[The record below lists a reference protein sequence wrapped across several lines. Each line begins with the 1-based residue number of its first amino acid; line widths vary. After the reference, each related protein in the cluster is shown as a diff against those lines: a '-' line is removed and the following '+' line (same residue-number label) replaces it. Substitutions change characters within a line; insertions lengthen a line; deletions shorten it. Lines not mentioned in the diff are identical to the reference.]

1 MAITLAYLNETL
13 QKDYLPGFKAQLN
26 EESSYFYKLMEKNGD
41 PAMGADSTFL
51 VTFGRSG
58 GIGNRAE
65 DGDLPTASAAGR
77 KQISV
82 VPKNFYARIGLSDR
96 LIKSGKTGAAFVNAL
111 DLEMEEIFRDSKD
124 SLNRQLF
131 GDGKGILSTVKT
143 AATTKDN
150 FVVNSAKFLAPNQ
163 LIDIIDAT
171 DGTTVLKTKALVKNV
186 DKETNTVTIDSTV
199 TVDVG
204 DMLVTTGAYNL
215 EITGLDAI
223 MTPNNT
229 IYGINRATNS
239 WFNPGVI
246 TCSESVLLDEDV
258 MERAVQRTDL
268 ESGKEPEIIL
278 AGYTAF
284 RVLKNYLSQF
294 QRYSTID
301 TRYDAGHKTMSYDG
315 IPVERDKY
323 QGENTMDFLNI
334 KDTFSLLSI
343 GELFD
348 WMDGDGAVLSRV
360 ANKAMYE
367 AVLTSYAEVMCKQPG
382 ANVRIKGIV
391 K

>member
-26 EESSYFYKLMEKNGD
+26 EESSYFFKLMEKNAD

-65 DGDLPTASAAGR
+65 NGDLPTASAAGR

-131 GDGKGILSTVKT
+131 GDGTGVMTTVKT
-143 AATTKDN
+143 AVTGTA
-150 FVVNSAKFLAPNQ
+150 FVVNSTKFLAPNQ
-163 LIDIIDAT
+163 LIDIVDAT
-171 DGTTVLKTKALVKNV
+171 DGTTLLKENVLITNV
-186 DKETNTVTIDSTV
+186 NKETDTVTVDVSV

-204 DMLVTTGAYNL
+204 DMIVTNGAYNL
-215 EITGLDAI
+215 EVTGLDAI
-223 MTPNNT
+223 MTPDNT
-229 IYGINRATNS
+229 IYGLDRSTNS
-239 WFNPGVI
+239 WFNPGVL
-246 TCSESVLLDEDV
+246 TCSSSILLDEDM
-258 MERAVQRTDL
+258 MEKAVQRVDL

-301 TRYDAGHKTMSYDG
+301 TRYDAGHRTMSYDG

-323 QGENTMDFLNI
+323 QGENIMDFLNI
-334 KDTFSLLSI
+334 QDTFSLLSI

-348 WMDGDGAVLSRV
+348 WMNGDGAVLSRV

-367 AVLTSYAEVMCKQPG
+367 AALTSYAEVMCKQPG

-391 K
+391 A